1 MTSTFNSVL
10 PTHWSDQLLLQYWCS
25 FLTFII
31 AFPKYWWTIKYW
43 YRHINQ
49 LMLWIFM
56 GQNKN
61 FSNNLCYHFLQML
74 DLVTYCFSK
83 VVSRKVIYGLC
94 YIWKQSCKVF
104 WYTCANLTNQHFLK
118 HQLVTYMCVCVCVCV
133 CLCLFTLK
141 ASSVSNCSNVKEQI
155 NDIVLKTFLF
165 SAKFLHHYFR
175 MKHQAFLTS
184 HFILFTLVVAL
195 VEIS

>member
-118 HQLVTYMCVCVCVCV
+118 HQHVTYMCVCVCVCV
-133 CLCLFTLK
+133 YVYSPWNLHLSQTVRMSRNRSMILCWRHFFSLPSSFITTLEWSTK
-141 ASSVSNCSNVKEQI
+141 P
-155 NDIVLKTFLF
+155 F
-165 SAKFLHHYFR
+165 
-175 MKHQAFLTS
+175 
-184 HFILFTLVVAL
+184 
-195 VEIS
+195 

>member
-133 CLCLFTLK
+133 FMSIHLEGFICLKLFECQGTDQWYCVEDISFLCQVP
-141 ASSVSNCSNVKEQI
+141 SS
-155 NDIVLKTFLF
+155 LL
-165 SAKFLHHYFR
+165 
-175 MKHQAFLTS
+175 
-184 HFILFTLVVAL
+184 
-195 VEIS
+195 